1 MNVKNA
7 KVLHRAG
14 KVTSSY
20 SNCLNVEISNGQ
32 HKLIVLIKVHQYQ
45 ISEETPNE
53 LTANCKNDL
62 TRRLS
67 NFLFNEEN
75 GNETQVHETLI
86 KTNKIQQL
94 EAKLKELKQWNKGAY
109 DEIRYNGQR
118 YGFKKHSNG
127 FKFINAFL
135 CARGF

>member
-1 MNVKNA
+1 MPRSFVEQEKSP
-7 KVLHRAG
+7 V
-14 KVTSSY
+14 VIQIVF
-20 SNCLNVEISNGQ
+20 NVEISNGQ
-32 HKLIVLIKVHQYQ
+32 HKLIVLFKVHQYQ

-53 LTANCKNDL
+53 LTANCKNYL

-109 DEIRYNGQR
+109 DEIRYNSQR
-118 YGFKKHSNG
+118 YGFKKHNG

>member
-75 GNETQVHETLI
+75 GNETQVHETSVM
-86 KTNKIQQL
+86 TNKIQQQ
-94 EAKLKELKQWNKGAY
+94 EVKLKELTQWNKGVYIEIKNNGQDMGY
-109 DEIRYNGQR
+109 DEN
-118 YGFKKHSNG
+118 K
-127 FKFINAFL
+127 
-135 CARGF
+135 

>member
-1 MNVKNA
+1 MPRSFVEQEKSP
-7 KVLHRAG
+7 V
-14 KVTSSY
+14 VIQIVF
-20 SNCLNVEISNGQ
+20 NVEISNGQ
-32 HKLIVLIKVHQYQ
+32 HKLIVLFKVHQYQ

-86 KTNKIQQL
+86 
-94 EAKLKELKQWNKGAY
+94 
-109 DEIRYNGQR
+109 
-118 YGFKKHSNG
+118 
-127 FKFINAFL
+127 
-135 CARGF
+135 